1 MRLREVFPTYDFR
14 KLCPLLLRHFLL
26 RQLLLRT
33 NLPAE
38 RKIHNRYDEHGTYIT
53 DRIQPK
59 IQQVKMTILNKNFMH
74 LIQNAHSCT
83 QCDSNSKADA
93 DPGSGGISCLFCGT
107 RYRQHHQ
114 GCKKT
119 KKSEFVDMC
128 QAPWT
133 VQFQMK
139 PQRIVQTVRL
149 DADVA
154 AYFADAEA
162 VNAALRQIIAISRL
176 VKDEA
181 AKAEAVRDQ
190 KAQAQAAVAEEAA
203 EGEEVALE
211 TEAAD
216 AEEAAAAPEAE
227 AAAGETTE
235 ERKETL

>member
-1 MRLREVFPTYDFR
+1 MQRKPQPAFDRFNEKPAFRGDRFSEGGDRFGGERRPRFSNDRFEDRGSRFGGDRFDRGDRFERREGAFGGNRRFNDGKPFR
-14 KLCPLLLRHFLL
+14 RFDRSEPRFGDRSGPRAKAFETR
-26 RQLLLRT
+26 
-33 NLPAE
+33 
-38 RKIHNRYDEHGTYIT
+38 RYT
-53 DRIQPK
+53 DR
-59 IQQVKMTILNKNFMH
+59 
-74 LIQNAHSCT
+74 A
-83 QCDSNSKADA
+83 A
-93 DPGSGGISCLFCGT
+93 
-107 RYRQHHQ
+107 
-114 GCKKT
+114 
-119 KKSEFVDMC
+119 FV
-128 QAPWT
+128 QT
-133 VQFQMK
+133 
-139 PQRIVQTVRL
+139 QTVRL

-216 AEEAAAAPEAE
+216 AEEAVAAPEAE

-235 ERKETL
+235 EKKETL

>member
-1 MRLREVFPTYDFR
+1 MQRKPQPAFDRFNEKPAFRGDRFSEGGDRFGGERRPRFSNDRFEDRGGRFADRGERFGGERFERREGAFGGNRRFNDGKPFR
-14 KLCPLLLRHFLL
+14 RFDRSEPRFGDRSGPRAKAFETR
-26 RQLLLRT
+26 
-33 NLPAE
+33 
-38 RKIHNRYDEHGTYIT
+38 RYT
-53 DRIQPK
+53 DR
-59 IQQVKMTILNKNFMH
+59 
-74 LIQNAHSCT
+74 A
-83 QCDSNSKADA
+83 A
-93 DPGSGGISCLFCGT
+93 
-107 RYRQHHQ
+107 
-114 GCKKT
+114 
-119 KKSEFVDMC
+119 FV
-128 QAPWT
+128 QT
-133 VQFQMK
+133 
-139 PQRIVQTVRL
+139 QTVRL

-190 KAQAQAAVAEEAA
+190 KAQAQATVAEEAA

-235 ERKETL
+235 EKKETL

>member
-1 MRLREVFPTYDFR
+1 MQRKPQPAFDRFNEKPAFRGDRFSEGGDRFGGERRPRFSNDRFEDRGSRFADRGERFGGDRFERREGAFGGNRRFNDGKPFRRFDRSELRFGDRSGPRAKAFETR
-14 KLCPLLLRHFLL
+14 
-26 RQLLLRT
+26 
-33 NLPAE
+33 
-38 RKIHNRYDEHGTYIT
+38 RYT
-53 DRIQPK
+53 DR
-59 IQQVKMTILNKNFMH
+59 
-74 LIQNAHSCT
+74 A
-83 QCDSNSKADA
+83 A
-93 DPGSGGISCLFCGT
+93 
-107 RYRQHHQ
+107 
-114 GCKKT
+114 
-119 KKSEFVDMC
+119 FV
-128 QAPWT
+128 QT
-133 VQFQMK
+133 
-139 PQRIVQTVRL
+139 QTVRL

>member
-1 MRLREVFPTYDFR
+1 MQRKPQPAFDRFNEKPAFRGDRFSEGGDRFGGERRPRFSNDRFEDRGSRFADRGERFGGDRFERREGAFGGNRRFNDGKPFR
-14 KLCPLLLRHFLL
+14 RFDRSEPRFGDRSGPRAKAFETR
-26 RQLLLRT
+26 
-33 NLPAE
+33 
-38 RKIHNRYDEHGTYIT
+38 RYT
-53 DRIQPK
+53 DR
-59 IQQVKMTILNKNFMH
+59 
-74 LIQNAHSCT
+74 A
-83 QCDSNSKADA
+83 A
-93 DPGSGGISCLFCGT
+93 
-107 RYRQHHQ
+107 
-114 GCKKT
+114 
-119 KKSEFVDMC
+119 FV
-128 QAPWT
+128 QT
-133 VQFQMK
+133 
-139 PQRIVQTVRL
+139 QTVRL

-190 KAQAQAAVAEEAA
+190 KAQAQATVAEEAA

-235 ERKETL
+235 EKKETL

>member
-1 MRLREVFPTYDFR
+1 MQRKPQPAFDRFNEKPAFRGDRFSEGGDRFGGERRPRFSNDRFEDRGSRFGGDRFDRGDRFGGDRGGHFADRGERFGGDRFERREGAFGGNRRFNDGKPFR
-14 KLCPLLLRHFLL
+14 RFDRSEPRFGDRSGPRAKAFETR
-26 RQLLLRT
+26 
-33 NLPAE
+33 
-38 RKIHNRYDEHGTYIT
+38 RYT
-53 DRIQPK
+53 DR
-59 IQQVKMTILNKNFMH
+59 
-74 LIQNAHSCT
+74 A
-83 QCDSNSKADA
+83 A
-93 DPGSGGISCLFCGT
+93 
-107 RYRQHHQ
+107 
-114 GCKKT
+114 
-119 KKSEFVDMC
+119 FV
-128 QAPWT
+128 QT
-133 VQFQMK
+133 
-139 PQRIVQTVRL
+139 QTVRL

-235 ERKETL
+235 EKKETL

>member
-1 MRLREVFPTYDFR
+1 MQRKTQPAFDRFNEKPAFRGDRFSEGGDRFGGERRPRFSNDRFEDRGSRFGGDRFDRGDRFEHREGAFGGNRRFNDGKPFR
-14 KLCPLLLRHFLL
+14 RFDRSEPRFGDRSGPRAKAFETR
-26 RQLLLRT
+26 
-33 NLPAE
+33 
-38 RKIHNRYDEHGTYIT
+38 RYT
-53 DRIQPK
+53 DR
-59 IQQVKMTILNKNFMH
+59 
-74 LIQNAHSCT
+74 A
-83 QCDSNSKADA
+83 A
-93 DPGSGGISCLFCGT
+93 
-107 RYRQHHQ
+107 
-114 GCKKT
+114 
-119 KKSEFVDMC
+119 FV
-128 QAPWT
+128 QT
-133 VQFQMK
+133 
-139 PQRIVQTVRL
+139 QTVRL

-235 ERKETL
+235 EKKETL

>member
-1 MRLREVFPTYDFR
+1 MQRKPQPAFDRFNEKPAFRGDRFSEGGDRFGGERRPRFSNDRFEDRGSRFADRGERFGGDRFERREGAFAGNRRFNDGKPFR
-14 KLCPLLLRHFLL
+14 RFDRSEPRFGDRSGPRAKAFETR
-26 RQLLLRT
+26 
-33 NLPAE
+33 
-38 RKIHNRYDEHGTYIT
+38 RYT
-53 DRIQPK
+53 DR
-59 IQQVKMTILNKNFMH
+59 
-74 LIQNAHSCT
+74 A
-83 QCDSNSKADA
+83 A
-93 DPGSGGISCLFCGT
+93 
-107 RYRQHHQ
+107 
-114 GCKKT
+114 
-119 KKSEFVDMC
+119 FV
-128 QAPWT
+128 QT
-133 VQFQMK
+133 
-139 PQRIVQTVRL
+139 QTVRL

-227 AAAGETTE
+227 AVAGETTE
-235 ERKETL
+235 EKKETL

>member
-1 MRLREVFPTYDFR
+1 MQRKPQPAFDRFNEKPAFR
-14 KLCPLLLRHFLL
+14 GDRFSEGGD
-26 RQLLLRT
+26 RFGG
-33 NLPAE
+33 E
-38 RKIHNRYDEHGTYIT
+38 RRPRFSNDRFEDRGSRFGGDRFDRGDRFGGNRRFNDGKPFRRFDRSEPRFGDRSGPRAKAFETRRYT
-53 DRIQPK
+53 DR
-59 IQQVKMTILNKNFMH
+59 
-74 LIQNAHSCT
+74 A
-83 QCDSNSKADA
+83 A
-93 DPGSGGISCLFCGT
+93 
-107 RYRQHHQ
+107 
-114 GCKKT
+114 
-119 KKSEFVDMC
+119 FV
-128 QAPWT
+128 QT
-133 VQFQMK
+133 
-139 PQRIVQTVRL
+139 QTVRL

-227 AAAGETTE
+227 ATAGETTE
-235 ERKETL
+235 EKKETL

>member
-1 MRLREVFPTYDFR
+1 MQRKPQPAFDRFNEKPAFRGDRFSEGGDRFGGERRPRFSNDRFEDRGSRFADRGERFGGDRFERREGAFGGNRRFNDGKPFR
-14 KLCPLLLRHFLL
+14 RFDRSEPRFGDRSGPRAKAFETR
-26 RQLLLRT
+26 
-33 NLPAE
+33 
-38 RKIHNRYDEHGTYIT
+38 RYT
-53 DRIQPK
+53 DR
-59 IQQVKMTILNKNFMH
+59 
-74 LIQNAHSCT
+74 A
-83 QCDSNSKADA
+83 A
-93 DPGSGGISCLFCGT
+93 
-107 RYRQHHQ
+107 
-114 GCKKT
+114 
-119 KKSEFVDMC
+119 FV
-128 QAPWT
+128 QT
-133 VQFQMK
+133 
-139 PQRIVQTVRL
+139 QTVRL

>member
-1 MRLREVFPTYDFR
+1 MQRKPQPAFDRFNEKPAFRGDRFSEGGDRFGGERRPRFSNDRFEDRGSRFGGDRFDRGDRFERREGAFGGNRRFNDGKPFR
-14 KLCPLLLRHFLL
+14 RFDRSEPRFGDRSGPRAKAFETR
-26 RQLLLRT
+26 
-33 NLPAE
+33 
-38 RKIHNRYDEHGTYIT
+38 RYT
-53 DRIQPK
+53 DR
-59 IQQVKMTILNKNFMH
+59 
-74 LIQNAHSCT
+74 A
-83 QCDSNSKADA
+83 A
-93 DPGSGGISCLFCGT
+93 
-107 RYRQHHQ
+107 
-114 GCKKT
+114 
-119 KKSEFVDMC
+119 FV
-128 QAPWT
+128 QT
-133 VQFQMK
+133 
-139 PQRIVQTVRL
+139 QTVRL

>member
-1 MRLREVFPTYDFR
+1 MQRKPQPAFDRFNEKPAFRGDRFSEGGDRFGGERRPRFSNDRFEDRGSRFADRGERFGGDRFERREGAFAGNRRFNDGKPFR
-14 KLCPLLLRHFLL
+14 RFDRSEPRFGDRSGPRAKAFETR
-26 RQLLLRT
+26 
-33 NLPAE
+33 
-38 RKIHNRYDEHGTYIT
+38 RYT
-53 DRIQPK
+53 DR
-59 IQQVKMTILNKNFMH
+59 
-74 LIQNAHSCT
+74 A
-83 QCDSNSKADA
+83 A
-93 DPGSGGISCLFCGT
+93 
-107 RYRQHHQ
+107 
-114 GCKKT
+114 
-119 KKSEFVDMC
+119 FV
-128 QAPWT
+128 QT
-133 VQFQMK
+133 
-139 PQRIVQTVRL
+139 QTVRL

-235 ERKETL
+235 EKKETL

>member
-1 MRLREVFPTYDFR
+1 MQRKPQPAFDRFNEKPAFR
-14 KLCPLLLRHFLL
+14 GDRFSEGGD
-26 RQLLLRT
+26 RFGG
-33 NLPAE
+33 E
-38 RKIHNRYDEHGTYIT
+38 RRPRFSNDRFEDRGSRFGGDRFDRGDRFGGGFGGASGFGSWADILESIRNGEGAFGGNRRFNDGKPFRRFDRSEPRFGDRSGPRAKAFETRRYT
-53 DRIQPK
+53 DR
-59 IQQVKMTILNKNFMH
+59 
-74 LIQNAHSCT
+74 A
-83 QCDSNSKADA
+83 A
-93 DPGSGGISCLFCGT
+93 
-107 RYRQHHQ
+107 
-114 GCKKT
+114 
-119 KKSEFVDMC
+119 FV
-128 QAPWT
+128 QT
-133 VQFQMK
+133 
-139 PQRIVQTVRL
+139 QTVRL

-235 ERKETL
+235 EKKETL

>member
-1 MRLREVFPTYDFR
+1 MQRKPQPAFDRFNEKPAFRGDRFSEGGDRFGGERRPRFSNDRFEDRGSRFGGDRFDRGDRFGGDRGGRFADRGERFGGDRFERREGAFGGNRRFNDGKPFR
-14 KLCPLLLRHFLL
+14 RFDRSEPRFGDRSGSRAKAFETR
-26 RQLLLRT
+26 
-33 NLPAE
+33 
-38 RKIHNRYDEHGTYIT
+38 RYT
-53 DRIQPK
+53 DR
-59 IQQVKMTILNKNFMH
+59 
-74 LIQNAHSCT
+74 A
-83 QCDSNSKADA
+83 A
-93 DPGSGGISCLFCGT
+93 
-107 RYRQHHQ
+107 
-114 GCKKT
+114 
-119 KKSEFVDMC
+119 FV
-128 QAPWT
+128 QT
-133 VQFQMK
+133 
-139 PQRIVQTVRL
+139 QTVRL

-235 ERKETL
+235 EKKETL

>member
-1 MRLREVFPTYDFR
+1 MQRKPQPAFDRFNEKPAFR
-14 KLCPLLLRHFLL
+14 GDRFSEGGD
-26 RQLLLRT
+26 RFGG
-33 NLPAE
+33 E
-38 RKIHNRYDEHGTYIT
+38 RRPRFSNDRFEDRGSRFGGNRRFNDGKPFRRFDRSEPRFGDRSGPRAKAFETRRYT
-53 DRIQPK
+53 DR
-59 IQQVKMTILNKNFMH
+59 
-74 LIQNAHSCT
+74 A
-83 QCDSNSKADA
+83 A
-93 DPGSGGISCLFCGT
+93 
-107 RYRQHHQ
+107 
-114 GCKKT
+114 
-119 KKSEFVDMC
+119 FV
-128 QAPWT
+128 QT
-133 VQFQMK
+133 
-139 PQRIVQTVRL
+139 QTVRL

>member
-1 MRLREVFPTYDFR
+1 MQRKPQPAFDRFNEKPAFRGDRFFEGGDRFGGERRPRFSNDRFEDRGGRFADRGERFGGDRFERREGAFGGNRRFNDGKPFR
-14 KLCPLLLRHFLL
+14 RFDRSEPRFGDRSGPRAKAFETR
-26 RQLLLRT
+26 
-33 NLPAE
+33 
-38 RKIHNRYDEHGTYIT
+38 RYT
-53 DRIQPK
+53 DR
-59 IQQVKMTILNKNFMH
+59 
-74 LIQNAHSCT
+74 A
-83 QCDSNSKADA
+83 A
-93 DPGSGGISCLFCGT
+93 
-107 RYRQHHQ
+107 
-114 GCKKT
+114 
-119 KKSEFVDMC
+119 FV
-128 QAPWT
+128 QT
-133 VQFQMK
+133 
-139 PQRIVQTVRL
+139 QTVRL

-235 ERKETL
+235 EKKETL

>member
-1 MRLREVFPTYDFR
+1 MQRKPQPAFDRFNEKPAFRGDRFSEGGDRFGGERRPRFSNDRFEDRGSRFGGDRFDRGDRFGGDRFERLEGAFGGNRRFNDGKPFR
-14 KLCPLLLRHFLL
+14 RFDRSEPRFGDRSGPRAKAFETR
-26 RQLLLRT
+26 
-33 NLPAE
+33 
-38 RKIHNRYDEHGTYIT
+38 RYT
-53 DRIQPK
+53 DR
-59 IQQVKMTILNKNFMH
+59 
-74 LIQNAHSCT
+74 A
-83 QCDSNSKADA
+83 A
-93 DPGSGGISCLFCGT
+93 
-107 RYRQHHQ
+107 
-114 GCKKT
+114 
-119 KKSEFVDMC
+119 FV
-128 QAPWT
+128 QT
-133 VQFQMK
+133 
-139 PQRIVQTVRL
+139 QTVRL

-235 ERKETL
+235 EKKETL

>member
-1 MRLREVFPTYDFR
+1 MQRKPQPAFDRFNEKPAFRGDRFSEGGDRFGGERRPRFSNDRFEDRGSRFADRGERFGGDRFERREGAFGGNRRFNDGKRFR
-14 KLCPLLLRHFLL
+14 RFDRSEPRFGDRSGPRAKAFETR
-26 RQLLLRT
+26 
-33 NLPAE
+33 
-38 RKIHNRYDEHGTYIT
+38 RYT
-53 DRIQPK
+53 DR
-59 IQQVKMTILNKNFMH
+59 
-74 LIQNAHSCT
+74 A
-83 QCDSNSKADA
+83 A
-93 DPGSGGISCLFCGT
+93 
-107 RYRQHHQ
+107 
-114 GCKKT
+114 
-119 KKSEFVDMC
+119 FV
-128 QAPWT
+128 QT
-133 VQFQMK
+133 
-139 PQRIVQTVRL
+139 QTVRL

-235 ERKETL
+235 EKKETL

>member
-1 MRLREVFPTYDFR
+1 MQRKPQPAFDRFNEKPAFRGDRFSEGGDRFGGERRPRFSNDRFEDRGNRFGGDRFDRGDRFERREGAFGGNRRFNDGKPFR
-14 KLCPLLLRHFLL
+14 RFDRSEPRFGDRSGPRAKAFETR
-26 RQLLLRT
+26 
-33 NLPAE
+33 
-38 RKIHNRYDEHGTYIT
+38 RYT
-53 DRIQPK
+53 DR
-59 IQQVKMTILNKNFMH
+59 
-74 LIQNAHSCT
+74 A
-83 QCDSNSKADA
+83 A
-93 DPGSGGISCLFCGT
+93 
-107 RYRQHHQ
+107 
-114 GCKKT
+114 
-119 KKSEFVDMC
+119 FV
-128 QAPWT
+128 QT
-133 VQFQMK
+133 
-139 PQRIVQTVRL
+139 QTVRL

-190 KAQAQAAVAEEAA
+190 KAQAQATVAEEAA

-235 ERKETL
+235 EKKETL

>member
-1 MRLREVFPTYDFR
+1 MQRKPQPAFDRFNEKPAFRGDRFSEGGDRFGGERRPRFSNDRFEDRGSRFGGDRFDRGDRFGGDRGGRFADRGERFGGDRFERREGAFGGNRRFNDGKPFRRFDRSEPRFGDRSGPRAKAFETRLY
-14 KLCPLLLRHFLL
+14 
-26 RQLLLRT
+26 
-33 NLPAE
+33 
-38 RKIHNRYDEHGTYIT
+38 T
-53 DRIQPK
+53 DR
-59 IQQVKMTILNKNFMH
+59 
-74 LIQNAHSCT
+74 A
-83 QCDSNSKADA
+83 A
-93 DPGSGGISCLFCGT
+93 
-107 RYRQHHQ
+107 
-114 GCKKT
+114 
-119 KKSEFVDMC
+119 FV
-128 QAPWT
+128 QT
-133 VQFQMK
+133 
-139 PQRIVQTVRL
+139 QTVRL

-235 ERKETL
+235 EKKETL

>member
-1 MRLREVFPTYDFR
+1 MQRKPQPAFDRFNEKPAFRGDRFSEGGDRFGGERRPRFSNDRFEDRGSRFGGDRFDRGDRFGGDRGGRFADRGERFGGDRFERREGAFGGNRRFNDGKPFR
-14 KLCPLLLRHFLL
+14 RFDRSEPRFGDRSGPRAKAFETRC
-26 RQLLLRT
+26 
-33 NLPAE
+33 
-38 RKIHNRYDEHGTYIT
+38 YT
-53 DRIQPK
+53 DR
-59 IQQVKMTILNKNFMH
+59 
-74 LIQNAHSCT
+74 A
-83 QCDSNSKADA
+83 A
-93 DPGSGGISCLFCGT
+93 
-107 RYRQHHQ
+107 
-114 GCKKT
+114 
-119 KKSEFVDMC
+119 FV
-128 QAPWT
+128 QT
-133 VQFQMK
+133 
-139 PQRIVQTVRL
+139 QTVRL

-235 ERKETL
+235 EKKETL

>member
-1 MRLREVFPTYDFR
+1 MQRKPQPAFDRFNEKPAFRGDRFSEGGDRFGGERRPRFSNDRFEDRGSRFGGDRFDRGDRFGGDRFERREGAFGGNRRFNDGKPFR
-14 KLCPLLLRHFLL
+14 RFDRSEPRFGDRSGPRAKAFETR
-26 RQLLLRT
+26 
-33 NLPAE
+33 
-38 RKIHNRYDEHGTYIT
+38 RYT
-53 DRIQPK
+53 DR
-59 IQQVKMTILNKNFMH
+59 
-74 LIQNAHSCT
+74 A
-83 QCDSNSKADA
+83 A
-93 DPGSGGISCLFCGT
+93 
-107 RYRQHHQ
+107 
-114 GCKKT
+114 
-119 KKSEFVDMC
+119 FV
-128 QAPWT
+128 QT
-133 VQFQMK
+133 
-139 PQRIVQTVRL
+139 QTVRL

>member
-1 MRLREVFPTYDFR
+1 MQRKPQPAFDRFNEKPAFRGDRFSEGGDRFGGERRPRFSNDRFEDRGSRFGGDRFDRGDRFERREGAFGGNRRFNDGKPFR
-14 KLCPLLLRHFLL
+14 RFDRSEPRFGDRSGPRAKAFETR
-26 RQLLLRT
+26 
-33 NLPAE
+33 
-38 RKIHNRYDEHGTYIT
+38 RYT
-53 DRIQPK
+53 DR
-59 IQQVKMTILNKNFMH
+59 V
-74 LIQNAHSCT
+74 A
-83 QCDSNSKADA
+83 
-93 DPGSGGISCLFCGT
+93 
-107 RYRQHHQ
+107 
-114 GCKKT
+114 
-119 KKSEFVDMC
+119 FV
-128 QAPWT
+128 QT
-133 VQFQMK
+133 
-139 PQRIVQTVRL
+139 QTVRL

-235 ERKETL
+235 EKKETL

>member
-1 MRLREVFPTYDFR
+1 MQR
-14 KLCPLLLRHFLL
+14 
-26 RQLLLRT
+26 
-33 NLPAE
+33 
-38 RKIHNRYDEHGTYIT
+38 
-53 DRIQPK
+53 
-59 IQQVKMTILNKNFMH
+59 
-74 LIQNAHSCT
+74 
-83 QCDSNSKADA
+83 
-93 DPGSGGISCLFCGT
+93 
-107 RYRQHHQ
+107 
-114 GCKKT
+114 
-119 KKSEFVDMC
+119 
-128 QAPWT
+128 
-133 VQFQMK
+133 K
-139 PQRIVQTVRL
+139 PQPAFDRFNEKPAFRGDRFSEGGDRFGGERRPRFSNDRFEDRGSRFGGDRFDRGDRFGGDRGGRFADRGERFGGDRVERREGAFGGNRRFNDGKPFRRFDRSEPRFGDRSGPRAKAFETRRYTARAAFVQTQTVRL

-235 ERKETL
+235 EKKETL

>member
-1 MRLREVFPTYDFR
+1 MQRKPQPAFDRFNEKPAFRGDRFSEGGDRFGGERRPRFSNDRFEDRGSRFADRGERFGGDRFERREGAFGGNRRFNDGKPFR
-14 KLCPLLLRHFLL
+14 RFDRSEPRFGDRSGPRAKAFETR
-26 RQLLLRT
+26 
-33 NLPAE
+33 
-38 RKIHNRYDEHGTYIT
+38 RYT
-53 DRIQPK
+53 DR
-59 IQQVKMTILNKNFMH
+59 
-74 LIQNAHSCT
+74 A
-83 QCDSNSKADA
+83 A
-93 DPGSGGISCLFCGT
+93 
-107 RYRQHHQ
+107 
-114 GCKKT
+114 
-119 KKSEFVDMC
+119 FV
-128 QAPWT
+128 QT
-133 VQFQMK
+133 
-139 PQRIVQTVRL
+139 QTVRL

-235 ERKETL
+235 EKKETL

>member
-1 MRLREVFPTYDFR
+1 MQRKPQPAFDRFNEKPAFRGDRFSEGGDRFGGERRPRFSNDRFEDRGNRFGGDRFDRGDRFERREGAFGGNRRFNDGKPFR
-14 KLCPLLLRHFLL
+14 RFDRSEPRFGDRSGPRAKAFETR
-26 RQLLLRT
+26 
-33 NLPAE
+33 
-38 RKIHNRYDEHGTYIT
+38 RYT
-53 DRIQPK
+53 DR
-59 IQQVKMTILNKNFMH
+59 
-74 LIQNAHSCT
+74 A
-83 QCDSNSKADA
+83 A
-93 DPGSGGISCLFCGT
+93 
-107 RYRQHHQ
+107 
-114 GCKKT
+114 
-119 KKSEFVDMC
+119 FV
-128 QAPWT
+128 QT
-133 VQFQMK
+133 
-139 PQRIVQTVRL
+139 QTVRL

-235 ERKETL
+235 EKKETL

>member
-1 MRLREVFPTYDFR
+1 MQRKPQPAFDRFNEKPAFRGDRFSEGGDRFGGERRPRFSNDRFEDRGSRFADRGERFGGDRFERREGAFGGNRRFNDGKRFR
-14 KLCPLLLRHFLL
+14 RFDRSEPRFGDRSGPRAKAFETR
-26 RQLLLRT
+26 
-33 NLPAE
+33 
-38 RKIHNRYDEHGTYIT
+38 RYT
-53 DRIQPK
+53 DR
-59 IQQVKMTILNKNFMH
+59 
-74 LIQNAHSCT
+74 A
-83 QCDSNSKADA
+83 A
-93 DPGSGGISCLFCGT
+93 
-107 RYRQHHQ
+107 
-114 GCKKT
+114 
-119 KKSEFVDMC
+119 FV
-128 QAPWT
+128 QT
-133 VQFQMK
+133 
-139 PQRIVQTVRL
+139 QTVRL

-227 AAAGETTE
+227 ATAGETTE
-235 ERKETL
+235 EKKETL

>member
-1 MRLREVFPTYDFR
+1 MQRKPQPAFDRFNEKPAFRGDRFSEGGDRFGGERRPRFSNDRFEDRGGRFADRGERFGGDRFERREGAFGGNRRFNDGKPFR
-14 KLCPLLLRHFLL
+14 RFDRSEPRFGDRSGPRAKAFETR
-26 RQLLLRT
+26 
-33 NLPAE
+33 
-38 RKIHNRYDEHGTYIT
+38 RYT
-53 DRIQPK
+53 DR
-59 IQQVKMTILNKNFMH
+59 
-74 LIQNAHSCT
+74 A
-83 QCDSNSKADA
+83 A
-93 DPGSGGISCLFCGT
+93 
-107 RYRQHHQ
+107 
-114 GCKKT
+114 
-119 KKSEFVDMC
+119 FV
-128 QAPWT
+128 QT
-133 VQFQMK
+133 
-139 PQRIVQTVRL
+139 QTVRL

-235 ERKETL
+235 EKKETL

>member
-1 MRLREVFPTYDFR
+1 MQRKPQPAFDRFNEKPAFRGDRFSEGGDRFGGERRPRFSNDRFEDRGSRFGGDRFDRGDRFGGDRGGRFADRGERFGGDRFERREGAFGGNRRFNDGTPFR
-14 KLCPLLLRHFLL
+14 RFDRSEPRFGDRSGPRAKAFETR
-26 RQLLLRT
+26 
-33 NLPAE
+33 
-38 RKIHNRYDEHGTYIT
+38 RYT
-53 DRIQPK
+53 DR
-59 IQQVKMTILNKNFMH
+59 V
-74 LIQNAHSCT
+74 A
-83 QCDSNSKADA
+83 
-93 DPGSGGISCLFCGT
+93 
-107 RYRQHHQ
+107 
-114 GCKKT
+114 
-119 KKSEFVDMC
+119 FV
-128 QAPWT
+128 QT
-133 VQFQMK
+133 
-139 PQRIVQTVRL
+139 QTVRL

-176 VKDEA
+176 VKDET

-227 AAAGETTE
+227 AAAGETTD

>member
-1 MRLREVFPTYDFR
+1 MQRKPQPAFDRFNEKPAFRGDRFSEGGDRFGGERRPRFSNDRFEDRGSRFGGDRFDRGDRFERREGAFGGNRRFNDGKPFR
-14 KLCPLLLRHFLL
+14 RFDRSEPRFGDRSGPRAKAFETR
-26 RQLLLRT
+26 
-33 NLPAE
+33 
-38 RKIHNRYDEHGTYIT
+38 RYT
-53 DRIQPK
+53 DR
-59 IQQVKMTILNKNFMH
+59 
-74 LIQNAHSCT
+74 A
-83 QCDSNSKADA
+83 A
-93 DPGSGGISCLFCGT
+93 
-107 RYRQHHQ
+107 
-114 GCKKT
+114 
-119 KKSEFVDMC
+119 FV
-128 QAPWT
+128 QT
-133 VQFQMK
+133 
-139 PQRIVQTVRL
+139 QTVRL

-235 ERKETL
+235 EKKETL

>member
-1 MRLREVFPTYDFR
+1 MQRKPQPAFDRFNEKPAFRGDRFSEGGDRFGGERRPRFSNDRFEDRGSRFGGDRFDRGDRFGGDRFERREGAFGGNRRFNDGKPFR
-14 KLCPLLLRHFLL
+14 RFDRSEPRFGDRSGPRAKAFETR
-26 RQLLLRT
+26 
-33 NLPAE
+33 
-38 RKIHNRYDEHGTYIT
+38 RYT
-53 DRIQPK
+53 DR
-59 IQQVKMTILNKNFMH
+59 
-74 LIQNAHSCT
+74 A
-83 QCDSNSKADA
+83 A
-93 DPGSGGISCLFCGT
+93 
-107 RYRQHHQ
+107 
-114 GCKKT
+114 
-119 KKSEFVDMC
+119 FV
-128 QAPWT
+128 QT
-133 VQFQMK
+133 
-139 PQRIVQTVRL
+139 QTVRL

-235 ERKETL
+235 EKKETL